1 MNDTKNLS
9 EERTCDEHGA
19 YVSEMEISEW
29 SGRQYWTR
37 CPECITENEER
48 IDREQKEERK
58 RHERED
64 LERRGIRGRMLD
76 MTFEAYQA
84 TTPEQSAA
92 LERCTQYADGLDGNL
107 LLIGSVGT
115 GKTHLGVAIARSND
129 RGEYTTLMRMIRD
142 IRRAY
147 SKDENVSEQGIIDKW
162 ASRRLLV
169 IDEIG
174 VQHATNAEQLL
185 VYEVINDRYIQS
197 LPTVLIS
204 NETVDGMTEILGER
218 VMDRL
223 AENGRVVAFTWD
235 SYRRRDVS
243 RET

>member
-1 MNDTKNLS
+1 M
-9 EERTCDEHGA
+9 
-19 YVSEMEISEW
+19 
-29 SGRQYWTR
+29 
-37 CPECITENEER
+37 CPECSEK
-48 IDREQKEERK
+48 REVEIGLEQEEERK
-58 RHERED
+58 QKESED
-64 LERRGIRGRMLD
+64 LKRRGIRGRMLD
-76 MTFEAYQA
+76 MTLDTYEI
-84 TTPEQSAA
+84 TTNEQNAA
-92 LERCTQYADGLDGNL
+92 FTKCAEYARDLDGNL

-142 IRRAY
+142 IRRSY
-147 SKDENVSEQGIIDKW
+147 SKDEHVSEQGIIDKW

-185 VYEVINDRYIQS
+185 VYEVINDRYIQN

-204 NETVDGMTEILGER
+204 NETVEGMTEILGER

-235 SYRRRDVS
+235 SYRRRDIS